1 MFITFDGPNGVG
13 KTTIINEVKR
23 AMEMDG
29 YKIYI
34 TREPSNSNIG
44 QFIRN
49 SEEKYNSYTLAN
61 LVAAD
66 RHNHITE
73 EVLPQLATGVIVLCD
88 RYIASSL
95 ILQVLDGLSV
105 DDVMRINTAILKPD
119 ICFILRAKEETLYN
133 RLAARENLTRFEREY
148 TSKDELE
155 LSIKAAEYL
164 SNERYNV
171 QFIDTDKKIS
181 NSVKVIKSNIM
192 KLIKNK
198 NQGGD
203 L

>member
-23 AMEMDG
+23 AMEVDG
-29 YKIYI
+29 YKIFI
-34 TREPSNSNIG
+34 TREPSDSNIG

-66 RHNHITE
+66 RHNHIKE
-73 EVLPQLATGVIVLCD
+73 EILPQLAKGVIVLCD

-95 ILQVLDGLSV
+95 ILQVLDGLSAV
-105 DDVMRINTAILKPD
+105 EVMRINTSILKPD
-119 ICFILRAKEETLYN
+119 ICFILLAKEETINY
-133 RLAARENLTRFEREY
+133 RLATRKCLTRFEREY

-155 LSIKAAEYL
+155 LSRKAADYL
-164 SNERYNV
+164 STESYNV
-171 QFIDTDKKIS
+171 KLINTDQKLS
-181 NSVKVIKSNIM
+181 NSVEIIKSNLLN
-192 KLIKNK
+192 LINGLP
-198 NQGGD
+198 GG
-203 L
+203 